1 MALHLFIKVYSRW
14 DSFELDLVHKKEEEI
29 PSKITRS
36 CSYCFTSWLKWEMDI
51 GKMHARTNSWIKVIA
66 NKTVIYF

>member
-1 MALHLFIKVYSRW
+1 MALHLFIKVCSRC
-14 DSFELDLVHKKEEEI
+14 DSFELDLAHQTEEEI

-51 GKMHARTNSWIKVIA
+51 DKMHASTNNWIKVIA